1 MFERLDMDELS
12 ETSKSLKPLAPSRVV
27 IVPEQC
33 ERKPRTADLEQRKK
47 SVLKSVFLVL
57 LSIFLLVAAI
67 CFGLWIIQTRI
78 EYITQNIKDSNANKI
93 SSHDQTKGRSFDQ
106 KPWLSDKPS
115 NFVHVKDENE
125 DTDMPLKTDD
135 DNLENKEQMK
145 EISFDLKFDRPVVKI
160 GTSTLLMKNAEKVEQ
175 WIQDRFESFMNTTKL
190 AKAID
195 TNMVRKD
202 MLDSNIQ
209 TQGVREAK
217 QHNHQHLMGAY
228 LKSKDTP

>member
-1 MFERLDMDELS
+1 MKDANSNDMSGQD
-12 ETSKSLKPLAPSRVV
+12 
-27 IVPEQC
+27 Q
-33 ERKPRTADLEQRKK
+33 
-47 SVLKSVFLVL
+47 
-57 LSIFLLVAAI
+57 
-67 CFGLWIIQTRI
+67 I
-78 EYITQNIKDSNANKI
+78 E
-93 SSHDQTKGRSFDQ
+93 GRSFDQ

-115 NFVHVKDENE
+115 KVVHVEEETE

-135 DNLENKEQMK
+135 DNMENKEQMK

-217 QHNHQHLMGAY
+217 QDNHQNLMGAY

>member
-1 MFERLDMDELS
+1 MSERLDMDEFS
-12 ETSKSLKPLAPSRVV
+12 DTSKSLKPLASPQVV
-27 IVPEQC
+27 ILPEQC
-33 ERKPRTADLEQRKK
+33 EKQARKVDFEQRKK

-57 LSIFLLVAAI
+57 SSIFLSVAAL
-67 CFGLWIIQTRI
+67 CFGLWVIQTRI
-78 EYITQNIKDSNANKI
+78 ENITQNIKDANANEI
-93 SSHDQTKGRSFDQ
+93 SSDDQTEGRSFDQ
-106 KPWLSDKPS
+106 ESWLSGKYS
-115 NFVHVKDENE
+115 NHVHVKDENE
-125 DTDMPLKTDD
+125 DTDVPLETDD
-135 DNLENKEQMK
+135 DNLESKEQMK

-209 TQGVREAK
+209 TRGVREAK
-217 QHNHQHLMGAY
+217 QDNHQNLLGAY
-228 LKSKDTP
+228 LRSIDTP